1 MAVGITSNTCSTI
14 SSISLVPQ
22 DQIRFR
28 CTTDYSGDLIKRLY
42 HADNLDVLNSLIK
55 DESVCGKIDLIYID
69 PPYNTGGAFETR
81 DSKHA
86 YNDNFTTEGYIKFME
101 VRLILMHKLL
111 SPSGSIYVHL
121 DSNMVF
127 HIKIL
132 MDSIFGEKNFRG

>member
-55 DESVCGKIDLIYID
+55 DESVCGKIDLIYMTLHIIQVVLLKREIQNMHITIIL
-69 PPYNTGGAFETR
+69 PP
-81 DSKHA
+81 
-86 YNDNFTTEGYIKFME
+86 
-101 VRLILMHKLL
+101 
-111 SPSGSIYVHL
+111 
-121 DSNMVF
+121 
-127 HIKIL
+127 
-132 MDSIFGEKNFRG
+132 RGI

>member
-69 PPYNTGGAFETR
+69 PPYNTGKDFVY
-81 DSKHA
+81 K
-86 YNDNFTTEGYIKFME
+86 DNFRDNIDNYLTITGQKSENSTG
-101 VRLILMHKLL
+101 
-111 SPSGSIYVHL
+111 GGT
-121 DSNMVF
+121 N
-127 HIKIL
+127 
-132 MDSIFGEKNFRG
+132 